1 MIKAV
6 DEWTTVY
13 GGPGSRLND
22 YSFIVPDFV
31 KRIRSEKR
39 KEKIKKLFKL

>member
-13 GGPGSRLND
+13 GGPGSSIND
-22 YSFIVPDFV
+22 YSFKFPEL
-31 KRIRSEKR
+31 RSEKR

>member
-22 YSFIVPDFV
+22 YSFIVPEL
-31 KRIRSEKR
+31 RSEKR